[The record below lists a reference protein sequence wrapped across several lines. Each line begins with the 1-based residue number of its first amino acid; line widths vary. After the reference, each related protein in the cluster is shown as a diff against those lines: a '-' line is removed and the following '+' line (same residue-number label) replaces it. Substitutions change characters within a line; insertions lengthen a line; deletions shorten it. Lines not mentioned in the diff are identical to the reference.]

1 MLTILKGPYLDL
13 RLKSAVDRNDA
24 VETEYY
30 LSAGADP
37 NAYNVF
43 GTPLILL
50 AASRWGRKAW
60 AFVEDDRGRRYFPGD
75 PKPRIDEIK
84 RTALVCCRLLL
95 DHGAAID
102 ISTPH
107 CPPALVLACEH
118 KQVSA
123 VRLLIERGAAVN
135 VVHHTDEGGD
145 ITPLQ
150 AATDWETKN
159 NNSSTEV
166 MSLLLDQGANP
177 NVPLRRSCYPWPGWY
192 TCTPLGTAVF
202 SRHLPAVRLLLE
214 HGAYVDR
221 GNSFQHGLRDR
232 ALGRPPLLELLRV
245 RSKAT
250 PEKFDSQCRILKLL
264 LSFGANIFRPVYDGT
279 NELCV
284 PLTFVRA
291 IETYPH
297 RRQPRQLSALDRFTV
312 AVLSGTAELLRAGSP
327 FRAAK
332 RKPEGPRYDTHQAA
346 RINAIFDATVL
357 AHCIVASRRY
367 AYASSARRRVFDHPY
382 LPNEIAGYLGLKA
395 RC

>member
-50 AASRWGRKAW
+50 AASRWGLRP
-60 AFVEDDRGRRYFPGD
+60 FYTSSGVD
-75 PKPRIDEIK
+75 KPRIDEIK

-102 ISTPH
+102 ISTLH
-107 CPPALVLACEH
+107 CPPALVLACKH
-118 KQVSA
+118 NQVSA

-135 VVHHTDEGGD
+135 VVHHTDEGGE

-150 AATDWETKN
+150 AATLSASWGGTRWSN
-159 NNSSTEV
+159 NPHGSTEV
-166 MSLLLDQGANP
+166 MSLLLAQGADP
-177 NVPLRRSCYPWPGWY
+177 NIPVRSY
-192 TCTPLGTAVF
+192 TPLGTAVAN
-202 SRHLPAVRLLLE
+202 RPLPAVKLLLE
-214 HGAYVDR
+214 HGADVELMCD
-221 GNSFQHGLRDR
+221 GM
-232 ALGRPPLLELLRV
+232 PPLLRLLRV
-245 RSKAT
+245 RSKVT

-264 LSFGANIFRPVYDGT
+264 LSFGANIFRPVYDET

-297 RRQPRQLSALDRFTV
+297 RRQPRRLSALDRVTV

-327 FRAAK
+327 FRASK
-332 RKPEGPRYDTHQAA
+332 RKPQGPRYDTHQAA
-346 RINAIFDATVL
+346 RIKAIFDATVL

-367 AYASSARRRVFDHPY
+367 AYASSARRRVFDNPD

-395 RC
+395 RR